1 MWKSTVWRRFNFT
14 LDDSN
19 FFCMEKKEKRK
30 INISHRMKK
39 LLSYF
44 LTLHLWRVKKNSQ
57 TLLRMLAF
65 KCLIRVWNKLPPKR
79 RRAFFELWC
88 TPNNAVKNFLQ
99 LKIMWKF
106 TSLLLLVPAILNLS
120 LDDFFCPDS
129 YPTSLFL
136 FHLPQN
142 LSWLFLHNW
151 GTLLSNTF
159 NKIKL
164 T

>member
-19 FFCMEKKEKRK
+19 FFLHAEKREEK
-30 INISHRMKK
+30 NQHIAQNEKAFILLPNFASMK
-39 LLSYF
+39 S
-44 LTLHLWRVKKNSQ
+44 KKNSH

-65 KCLIRVWNKLPPKR
+65 KCSIRVWNKLPPKR

-106 TSLLLLVPAILNLS
+106 TSLTS
-120 LDDFFCPDS
+120 TSDSQSFSWWFFSPDS